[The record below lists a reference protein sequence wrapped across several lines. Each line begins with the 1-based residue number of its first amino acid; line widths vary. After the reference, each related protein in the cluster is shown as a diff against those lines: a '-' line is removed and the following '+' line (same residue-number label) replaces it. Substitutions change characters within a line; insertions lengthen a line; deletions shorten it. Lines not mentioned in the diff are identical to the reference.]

1 MPAAAVIIRS
11 CNERALIG
19 RCLEG
24 VLAQDFPDGHEVVVV
39 DSGSTDGTLEIV
51 RSFAS
56 VRLVTLAPAEF
67 TYGRALNLGVRQA
80 AGGVSWLAFLS
91 AHAVPQGGAW
101 LRNLVAP
108 MRGPPA
114 VAGVYGR
121 QVPWPDHLANPIV
134 RHLAR
139 NGYRE
144 CYGEQSFVSR
154 EAPYFSNA
162 NAAIR
167 RDCWEAHPFDEA
179 LPYAEDWK
187 WSRDVRQSGQAIA
200 YAADAAV
207 WHSHA
212 ESGRRFLRRRRCE
225 ERGMIALE
233 PAAGARRRWWHYG
246 RDLARVVGRNSRL
259 LGQGRLGGS
268 AWADAVYT
276 EALIATAVYLERRR
290 PSPGAGR
297 EP

>member
-11 CNERALIG
+11 FNERALIG
-19 RCLEG
+19 RCLES
-24 VLAQDFPDGHEVVVV
+24 VLAQDFPDGLEVVVV

-56 VRLVTLAPAEF
+56 VRLVTLAPSEF
-67 TYGRALNLGVRQA
+67 TYGRALNFGVRQA
-80 AGGVSWLAFLS
+80 AAGASWLAFLS
-91 AHAVPQGGAW
+91 AHAVPQSSTW

-108 MRGPPA
+108 MRGSAA

-121 QVPWPDHLANPIV
+121 QVPWPEHLANRIV

-154 EAPYFSNA
+154 ESPYFSNA

-167 RDCWEAHPFDEA
+167 RAVWESHSFDETM
-179 LPYAEDWK
+179 PYAEDWK
-187 WSRDVRQSGQAIA
+187 WSREIRQSGHAIA

-212 ESGRRFLRRRRCE
+212 ESARRFLRRRRDE
-225 ERGMIALE
+225 ERGKIALE
-233 PAAGARRRWWHYG
+233 PATKARLRWWHYG
-246 RDLARVVGRNSRL
+246 RHLIRVVTQNTRRFR
-259 LGQGRLGGS
+259 QGRLSGS
-268 AWADAVYT
+268 AWVDALCT
-276 EALIATAVYLERRR
+276 EGLIATAVYLERRR
-290 PSPGAGR
+290 PLSGVGR
-297 EP
+297 